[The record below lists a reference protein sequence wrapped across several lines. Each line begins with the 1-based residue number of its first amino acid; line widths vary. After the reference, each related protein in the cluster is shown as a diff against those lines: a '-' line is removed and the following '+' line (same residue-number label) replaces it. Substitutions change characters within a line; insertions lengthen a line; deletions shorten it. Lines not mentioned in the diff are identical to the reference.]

1 MRYTSEGSK
10 PGPRRSCTQMPGT
23 VPLEVRIALDQLV
36 NEFAYLVDFGP
47 SETIADLFVEDG
59 WYGWGDKRSV
69 GREAIRNTYRARA
82 ARGLRTSRHLNTN
95 QRLTM
100 AGDNEARGQSIWLI
114 FAEDG
119 PPPHPAVPL
128 LVADVHDVYVHQ
140 DGRWLFQSR
149 QLDDVFVAPDRKAVL
164 PLSSTR

>member
-1 MRYTSEGSK
+1 MRAA
-10 PGPRRSCTQMPGT
+10 
-23 VPLEVRIALDQLV
+23 VPLDVRIALHELV

-69 GREAIRNTYRARA
+69 GREAIRDTYRQRA

-95 QRLTM
+95 LRLSM
-100 AGDNEARGQSIWLI
+100 ASDNEAHGQSIWLI

-128 LVADVHDVYVHQ
+128 LVADVNDVYVHQ
-140 DGRWLFQSR
+140 DGRWLFRSR
-149 QLDDVFVAPDRKAVL
+149 QLADVFVAPDRRPV
-164 PLSSTR
+164 SR